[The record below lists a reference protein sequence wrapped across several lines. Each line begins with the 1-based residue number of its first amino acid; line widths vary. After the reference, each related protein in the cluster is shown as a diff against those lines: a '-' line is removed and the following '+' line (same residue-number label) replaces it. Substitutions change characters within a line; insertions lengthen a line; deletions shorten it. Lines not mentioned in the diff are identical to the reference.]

1 MGDRVRSSF
10 QRSSAVGWPQ
20 SVPSRRAISQ
30 MISMSSR
37 APAGGSS
44 ALRTRCTR
52 RSLEVTVPSASHQV
66 AVAGS
71 TTVASL
77 AVSVRKMSCT
87 TKCSSPVSSLR
98 VRPVSASE
106 RSGFSPMM

>member
-1 MGDRVRSSF
+1 
-10 QRSSAVGWPQ
+10 
-20 SVPSRRAISQ
+20 

-37 APAGGSS
+37 APGGGSI

-71 TTVASL
+71 TTSATS
-77 AVSVRKMSCT
+77 AVSVRNMSCT
-87 TKCSSPVSSLR
+87 TRCSSPDSSLR
-98 VRPVSASE
+98 ARPVSASE
-106 RSGFSPMM
+106 RIGFSPMM